1 MTVIAIDGP
10 AAAGKSTVARA
21 VAAAL
26 DYEYVDTGA
35 MYRAVAL
42 AALENHVDPQ
52 DGRGLGELARSL
64 KIAATPERVTIDGR
78 DVTARI
84 RDSDVT
90 ELVAAISARPEVR
103 EALVALQRDAASTA
117 DVVMEGRDIGSA
129 ALPEAEIKVF
139 LTASLEERARR
150 RVKQLG
156 LPEDRD
162 TLARHR
168 VSIEARD
175 ASDSSRASSPLVK
188 PEGAFTID
196 STGRTIDEV
205 VDEIVSLA
213 RGLDAGAE
221 AR

>member
-26 DYEYVDTGA
+26 DYEYLDTGA

-42 AALENHVDPQ
+42 AALENRVDPR
-52 DGRGLGELARSL
+52 DGHGLGELARSL
-64 KIAATPERVTIDGR
+64 RIAATPERVTIDGR

-84 RDSDVT
+84 RDADVT
-90 ELVAAISARPEVR
+90 ELAPAISARPEVR
-103 EALVALQRDAASTA
+103 EALVALQRDAAATA

-129 ALPEAEIKVF
+129 ALPDAEIKVF

-150 RVKQLG
+150 RARQLG
-156 LPEDRD
+156 LAEDRD
-162 TLARHR
+162 TLERYR

-175 ASDSSRASSPLVK
+175 ASDSNRASSPLVK
-188 PEGAFTID
+188 ASDAFIID
-196 STGRTIDEV
+196 STGRSVDEV

-213 RGLDAGAE
+213 RGLDE
-221 AR
+221 SPAR